1 MKREMHI
8 NLDVTAA
15 SFSRSTARTAEHS
28 AENISEVFESRA
40 LKSGKI
46 KTRTIKSTATV
57 STARRAVE
65 RSRTKL
71 VILRTLFLIGKYLIR
86 FIDFFELRFI
96 ATLFVWVIFVR
107 QTTKCFFNF
116 VLRSG
121 FFDPEKFVVVFGH
134 ILFVSSRAKPR
145 DLAFITFYFIPRVYR
160 EVVVSELSRSLSR
173 SVARLLC
180 NPQNAYQGNL

>member
-86 FIDFFELRFI
+86 FFD
-96 ATLFVWVIFVR
+96 
-107 QTTKCFFNF
+107 F